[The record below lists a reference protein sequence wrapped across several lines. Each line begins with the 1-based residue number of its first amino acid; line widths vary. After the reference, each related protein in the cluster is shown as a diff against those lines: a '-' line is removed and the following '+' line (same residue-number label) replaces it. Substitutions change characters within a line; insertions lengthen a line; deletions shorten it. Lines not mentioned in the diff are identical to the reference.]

1 MEIDRVM
8 RLLICIVS
16 VFYAAGLYAEEKISR
31 EPLVLNSG
39 GTADKPAVFDGKG
52 MTIDLGIDVSDHGWI
67 KEGNIW
73 KSDGPLKGRK
83 PIPAGQ
89 LAGLFLDVQP
99 LRLPR
104 DVEAEKRDPSKKQ
117 YCYVAPE
124 ALKPGEMGYLE
135 DGSLYFRWPENMDRM
150 KARIILPPKSG
161 TSAVSIGCSH
171 IIVRNLTVKYSAN
184 DGFNIHGK
192 WVGIRLENVRAFS
205 NADEGISAHG
215 EVEMTVDGAEVAWN
229 GSLAG
234 GVADVG
240 QSVTSYRNCEV
251 HDNLGSAFY
260 FSGKEHHVTDS
271 LIYNQKKDF
280 NALEGSIFTQKG
292 NTWRK

>member
-1 MEIDRVM
+1 M
-8 RLLICIVS
+8 RFLICIITL
-16 VFYAAGLYAEEKISR
+16 FYSTGLYSQEKVSK
-31 EPLVLNSG
+31 EPLVLKSG
-39 GTADKPAVFDGKG
+39 GTVEKPVIFDGEG
-52 MTIDLGIDVSDHGWI
+52 MTIDLGIDVSDHAWMKKGD
-67 KEGNIW
+67 IW
-73 KSDGPLKGRK
+73 MSNGPLRGRK

-89 LAGLFLDVQP
+89 LAGLFLDELP

-104 DVEAEKRDPSKKQ
+104 DVAAEKLDPSKKQ

-124 ALKPGEMGYLE
+124 VLKPGEMGYQE
-135 DGSLYFRWPENMDRM
+135 DGSIYFRWPEKMDRV
-150 KARIILPPKSG
+150 KVRIILPPKPG
-161 TSAVSIGCSH
+161 TSAVSISCSH
-171 IIVRNLTVKYSAN
+171 IIIRNLTVKYSAN

-215 EVEMTVDGAEVAWN
+215 EVEMSVDGAEVAWN

-240 QSVTSYRNCEV
+240 QSVTSYRNCVV
-251 HDNLGSAFY
+251 HDNQGAAFY
-260 FSGKEHHVTDS
+260 FSGKEHDVSDS

-280 NALEGSIFTQKG
+280 NVLKGSVFRKEG